1 MNETELKALLSRIRP
16 ADSAAKAAA
25 KERQSKLAKPPGSL
39 GALEEISVRLAGIT
53 GRVCNRIEKTRIVV
67 FAADNGIVAEGVAS
81 TPQCVTLAQTI
92 NMTRG
97 KTGMSAIARDFGIDV
112 EVIDVGINSDSVPE
126 TILDRKLGFGT
137 ANFSKQPAMT
147 RSQAVDALAI
157 GIEAAERAHNSGAD
171 ALGIGEMG
179 IGNTTTSA
187 AVLACLLD
195 LPVESVTGRGSGL
208 TDEGFALKKRV
219 ISDAVALH
227 RPNGADVLDV
237 LSKVGGFDI
246 AAMTGAFIGCALFG
260 LPAVADGLISV
271 TAALAAV
278 RLCKTVRDFV
288 FLSHASYEI
297 GYRAAAAELG
307 MEPWLNLNMRL
318 GEGSGCPVA
327 FQVMR
332 AACAAM
338 NDMATFEEASIN
350 DNYLENIRN
359 ESAFCVKTV

>member
-1 MNETELKALLSRIRP
+1 M
-16 ADSAAKAAA
+16 
-25 KERQSKLAKPPGSL
+25 
-39 GALEEISVRLAGIT
+39 
-53 GRVCNRIEKTRIVV
+53 
-67 FAADNGIVAEGVAS
+67 
-81 TPQCVTLAQTI
+81 
-92 NMTRG
+92 
-97 KTGMSAIARDFGIDV
+97 
-112 EVIDVGINSDSVPE
+112 
-126 TILDRKLGFGT
+126 
-137 ANFSKQPAMT
+137 
-147 RSQAVDALAI
+147 
-157 GIEAAERAHNSGAD
+157 
-171 ALGIGEMG
+171 
-179 IGNTTTSA
+179 
-187 AVLACLLD
+187 LACLLN

-227 RPNGADVLDV
+227 KPNGTDVLDV

>member
-81 TPQCVTLAQTI
+81 TPQSVTLAQAI

-147 RSQAVDALAI
+147 RSQAVDAIAI

-179 IGNTTTSA
+179 IGNTSSSSMWMTCFTHIPLELCVGA
-187 AVLACLLD
+187 
-195 LPVESVTGRGSGL
+195 GSGL
-208 TDEGFALKKRV
+208 DNAGVRHKYNVLQQALDHYQGDGSAHDLIRYFGGLEMV
-219 ISDAVALH
+219 MAI
-227 RPNGADVLDV
+227 GAMLQ
-237 LSKVGGFDI
+237 
-246 AAMTGAFIGCALFG
+246 
-260 LPAVADGLISV
+260 
-271 TAALAAV
+271 
-278 RLCKTVRDFV
+278 
-288 FLSHASYEI
+288 
-297 GYRAAAAELG
+297 AAELKMIILVDG
-307 MEPWLNLNMRL
+307 FIMTNCILAASQLYPEVLHYAIFGHQGDEAGHKLVLDAMGAKPLLNLGLRL
-318 GEGSGCPVA
+318 GEGTGAICSYPIIDSAVRMINEMDNFA
-327 FQVMR
+327 H
-332 AACAAM
+332 AAI
-338 NDMATFEEASIN
+338 TKYF
-350 DNYLENIRN
+350 
-359 ESAFCVKTV
+359 

>member
-81 TPQCVTLAQTI
+81 TPQSVTLAQAI

-112 EVIDVGINSDSVPE
+112 EVIDVGINSDSVPA
-126 TILDRKLGFGT
+126 TILDRKLGLGT

-187 AVLACLLD
+187 AVLACLLN

-227 RPNGADVLDV
+227 KPNGADVLDV
-237 LSKVGGFDI
+237 LSKVGGF
-246 AAMTGAFIGCALFG
+246 
-260 LPAVADGLISV
+260 GLISV

>member
-1 MNETELKALLSRIRP
+1 M
-16 ADSAAKAAA
+16 
-25 KERQSKLAKPPGSL
+25 
-39 GALEEISVRLAGIT
+39 
-53 GRVCNRIEKTRIVV
+53 

-81 TPQCVTLAQTI
+81 TPQCVTLAQAI

-187 AVLACLLD
+187 AVLACLLN

-208 TDEGFALKKRV
+208 TDEGFALKNVLFQMR
-219 ISDAVALH
+219 SRCTNPTERMFWTCCQRL
-227 RPNGADVLDV
+227 AD
-237 LSKVGGFDI
+237 
-246 AAMTGAFIGCALFG
+246 
-260 LPAVADGLISV
+260 LISPQWQ
-271 TAALAAV
+271 AHSSAV
-278 RLCKTVRDFV
+278 RC
-288 FLSHASYEI
+288 
-297 GYRAAAAELG
+297 
-307 MEPWLNLNMRL
+307 
-318 GEGSGCPVA
+318 
-327 FQVMR
+327 
-332 AACAAM
+332 
-338 NDMATFEEASIN
+338 
-350 DNYLENIRN
+350 
-359 ESAFCVKTV
+359 SAFPPLRTD

>member
-81 TPQCVTLAQTI
+81 TPQCVTLAQAI

-147 RSQAVDALAI
+147 SSQAVDAIAI
-157 GIEAAERAHNSGAD
+157 GSRGSRACAQLGRGCTRHRRNGYRQHNN
-171 ALGIGEMG
+171 IRRC
-179 IGNTTTSA
+179 
-187 AVLACLLD
+187 ACL
-195 LPVESVTGRGSGL
+195 PAES
-208 TDEGFALKKRV
+208 
-219 ISDAVALH
+219 
-227 RPNGADVLDV
+227 P
-237 LSKVGGFDI
+237 
-246 AAMTGAFIGCALFG
+246 C
-260 LPAVADGLISV
+260 
-271 TAALAAV
+271 
-278 RLCKTVRDFV
+278 
-288 FLSHASYEI
+288 
-297 GYRAAAAELG
+297 
-307 MEPWLNLNMRL
+307 
-318 GEGSGCPVA
+318 
-327 FQVMR
+327 
-332 AACAAM
+332 
-338 NDMATFEEASIN
+338 
-350 DNYLENIRN
+350 
-359 ESAFCVKTV
+359 